1 MENKFTIY
9 TKILNFQKYIYVAI
23 HSFPKEYKFSLGQE
37 IINKTWETMDIAIS
51 ANLVEDKD
59 KYIEIAKLLNSFD
72 KLKARIRMAHELKV
86 INDKKYAYI
95 LKNAVLIEKDILG
108 WLSWAKKST
117 KPK

>member
-9 TKILNFQKYIYVAI
+9 TKILNFQKYMYVAI

-37 IINKTWETMDIAIS
+37 IINKLWETMDISIS
-51 ANLVEDKD
+51 ANLAENKD
-59 KYIEIAKLLNSFD
+59 KYVEIINLLNSFD
-72 KLKARIRMAHELKV
+72 KLKVRIRMAHELKV

-95 LKNAVLIEKDILG
+95 LKHAVSIEKDISS
-108 WLSWAKKST
+108 WLSWAKST